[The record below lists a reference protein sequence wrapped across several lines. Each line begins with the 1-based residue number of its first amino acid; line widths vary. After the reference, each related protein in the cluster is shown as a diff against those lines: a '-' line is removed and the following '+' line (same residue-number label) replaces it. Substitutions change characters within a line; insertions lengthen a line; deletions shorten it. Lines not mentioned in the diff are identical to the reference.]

1 MWTWDDV
8 ARHHFTDRACG
19 FSTGFGGG
27 LDGTHVARND
37 DGYETA
43 TDFFFANDV
52 DVGGFDHGVSGSE
65 SSNITFGFDHSDGL

>member
-1 MWTWDDV
+1 VGTWDDV

-37 DGYETA
+37 DGDETA

-52 DVGGFDHGVSGSE
+52 DVGALTMASAAAKAA
-65 SSNITFGFDHSDGL
+65 T